1 MTIEQTADRG
11 SVRSSVERRVS
22 PVWWLVF
29 RRELTL
35 LWIGG
40 RVLNLLILFSVLLG
54 ITTFLL
60 ATNSELSLIPPK
72 EMIFLTL
79 LSSISF
85 GIFIGMIIGADS
97 ISGERERGTLE
108 ARLLSPASRRQ
119 IVVGKFLAA
128 ISPWPAALVISLPA
142 LLVVSQG
149 EEILGFALMWGALIG
164 TLLALAFAGFGMLTS
179 IWSNSVKNSMFISL
193 AVWLLLFLPTQLP
206 GEAQKGSI
214 GDLVQ
219 MINPMEATSE
229 FLEKIIVNNR
239 TVAEKSA
246 FLWAPGLC
254 PVLVLLLLL
263 WFAGRLRLEAG
274 SEKRSRWSWVRG
286 ATMLLSVALLVGLAA
301 PTAWARQE
309 ERRVELSPLRIS
321 IDRDVAEVKT
331 GDELLFD
338 TVLQNRGSSES
349 PPVILA
355 MNIINLDSEGDV
367 VDPEDWS
374 PERTQYI
381 EPLAPGSSS
390 ENSWQIDA
398 ILKGDYMV
406 YMVAVPQPRSAGE
419 TTVPATSPGLHL
431 TVNPFA
437 RLNPRGVL
445 PVAIFV
451 PLGVTAGVLLLV
463 RFRLHRIAEGDS
475 GRGPEPPVSG

>member
-1 MTIEQTADRG
+1 MDQTADRT
-11 SVRSSVERRVS
+11 SVESSATRGVV

-40 RVLNLLILFSVLLG
+40 RALNLLILFSVLLG

-108 ARLLSPASRRQ
+108 ALLLTPASRRQ

-128 ISPWPAALVISLPA
+128 ISPWPAALLISLPA
-142 LLVVSQG
+142 LIVVSQG
-149 EEILGFALMWGALIG
+149 EEILPFALLWGTVIG
-164 TLLALAFAGFGMLTS
+164 TLLALGFTGFGMLTS
-179 IWSNSVKNSMFISL
+179 LWSNSVKNSMFTSL

-206 GEAQKGSI
+206 GEAQKGSL

-229 FLEKIIVNNR
+229 FLEKVIVNNR
-239 TVAEKSA
+239 TVAEKSP
-246 FLWAPGLC
+246 FLWSPVLC
-254 PVLVLLLLL
+254 PILVLLLLF

-274 SEKRSRWSWVRG
+274 SDSGSHWKWIRG
-286 ATMLLSVALLVGLAA
+286 ATMLLPIIVVVGFAA
-301 PTAWARQE
+301 PMAWARQGE
-309 ERRVELSPLRIS
+309 PPADSSPLRIS
-321 IDRDVAEVKT
+321 IDKHSAEAKT
-331 GDELLFD
+331 GDELAFN
-338 TVLQNRGSSES
+338 TVVENAGSSTS
-349 PPVILA
+349 PSLIVAL
-355 MNIINLDSEGDV
+355 NIINLDSEGDV

-381 EPLAPGSSS
+381 EPLSPGSSS
-390 ENSWQIDA
+390 ENAWQIDA
-398 ILKGDYMV
+398 ILKGDYLV
-406 YMVAVPQPRSAGE
+406 YMVAVPQPRSSR
-419 TTVPATSPGLHL
+419 ATSVPVASPGVHL

-437 RLNPRGVL
+437 RLNPGGVL

-451 PLGVTAGVLLLV
+451 PLGVTAGVLLLI
-463 RFRLHRIAEGDS
+463 RLRLHRIAIGEASQQAGQPTS
-475 GRGPEPPVSG
+475 G